1 MRPRTPRVLLRQA
14 RLSDLPQIRRI
25 SGRVRARDYVPRA
38 FPRWVRDPRSYT
50 MVAEQNGRVI
60 AVARARLVT
69 PGEAWGQGIRVD
81 PASQGLGIGRAI
93 TLHWPNVLH
102 RRGARVARVAVL
114 AGNRASLRMMVKSG
128 FRITSRMIRR
138 GWWRRLLP
146 QPEADGRQPPPLRK
160 TRSAA
165 SLWRRIQ
172 HEPASRHGRLVLA
185 GDYYTALTL
194 SRVAGYV
201 RRGDA
206 YEVGRAFCLVD
217 RRALGLVPRPGWWI
231 VAMGGPPRD
240 AAALARAVL
249 THAWRRGARAL
260 WIDAGHDRKL
270 LRALERA
277 GFAPP
282 PAESEVVVME
292 ARLPLPNDRAE

>member
-1 MRPRTPRVLLRQA
+1 MRPRTPSVLLRRA

-25 SGRVRARDYVPRA
+25 SGRVRSRDYVPRL

-50 MVAEQNGRVI
+50 MVAEQDGRVI
-60 AVARARLVT
+60 AVARARLVA

-81 PASQGLGIGRAI
+81 PASQGVGIGRAI

-114 AGNRASLRMMVKSG
+114 AGNRASLRMMAKSG
-128 FRITSRMIRR
+128 FRISSRMIRR
-138 GWWRRLLP
+138 GWWRRPLP
-146 QPEADGRQPPPLRK
+146 APPDAEGRRPIPLRK

-172 HEPASRHGRLVLA
+172 HTLPPPHNGRLVLA
-185 GDYYTALTL
+185 GDYYTTLTL

-217 RRALGLVPRPGWWI
+217 RRALGLVPRRGWWI
-231 VAMGGPPRD
+231 VAMGGPPQD
-240 AAALARAVL
+240 TVALARAVL
-249 THAWRRGARAL
+249 RHALRRGARAL
-260 WIDAGHDRKL
+260 WIDAGRDRRL

-282 PAESEVVVME
+282 PAESEVVIME
-292 ARLPLPNDRAE
+292 ARLPLRKH